1 MPRESIPADVER
13 YVKEVQE
20 ANPDYS
26 EEQAWATAW
35 SIYCR
40 HKKPGDPEHCTMP
53 ASEYLKGRSASAR
66 IVARYLTTKTKR

>member
-13 YVKEVQE
+13 YAKEVKE

-26 EEQAWATAW
+26 EAQVWGTAW

-40 HKKPGDPEHCTMP
+40 YKKPGDPAHCTMP
-53 ASEYLKGRSASAR
+53 ASQYFPG
-66 IVARYLTTKTKR
+66 KTAAVNDPRWKA